1 MLLVIMS
8 LFILSLGYGQTVIF
22 SEDFESGTPSDQW
35 EPFWDGEESITA
47 VDMSSAPAVLIDGGN
62 YVGLVQDVDASYTG
76 VAMAVAGDVTLQN
89 YSIEADVYCYVN
101 NPGGSAY
108 SGLVVYADSSHA
120 GSNSAEFYYKLV
132 VDFDSSNRFRL
143 YNNQLDM
150 TIFNYTFHHSIDASG
165 YYTTDAWHNMKL
177 EVTTVD
183 TNTTRFVCWFD
194 GFVVGDQ
201 QYDDTSDD
209 AYGQGKFGLYSFLQ
223 GSGLEAYFDNIV
235 VYDLGTVGVEDENS
249 LPNSF
254 ELKQNYPN
262 PFNPTTTISY
272 NLLSEGFTTLKI
284 FDINGKFINT
294 LVAQNQIPQNYT
306 VVWNGTDVSG
316 MKVPS
321 GVYIYQL
328 TQGSVSS
335 HNKMMLLK

>member
-1 MLLVIMS
+1 MKQMLLVILS

-35 EPFWDGEESITA
+35 EPFWDGEEPLSTVA
-47 VDMSSAPAVLIDGGN
+47 MSSAPAVLLDGGN
-62 YVGLVQDVDASYTG
+62 YVGLLHDADGTYTG
-76 VAMAVAGDVTLQN
+76 YAMAVAGDVTLQN
-89 YSIEADVYCYVN
+89 YAIEADVYCYVN
-101 NPGGSAY
+101 NTAGTVY

-120 GSNSAEFYYKLV
+120 GSESAEFYYKLV
-132 VDFDSSNRFRL
+132 ADFDGSNRFRL
-143 YNNQLDM
+143 YNNQLSM
-150 TIFNYTFHHSIDASG
+150 TIFNYTFSHDIDATG
-165 YYTTDAWHNMKL
+165 YYTTDAWHKMRL
-177 EVTTVD
+177 EATTID
-183 TNTTRFVCWFD
+183 SNTTRFVCYFD
-194 GFVVGDQ
+194 GFPIGTP
-201 QYDDTSDD
+201 YYEDTGVDV
-209 AYGQGKFGLYSFLQ
+209 YGQGKFGLY
-223 GSGLEAYFDNIV
+223 GSAIANYYDNIV
-235 VYDLGTVGVEDENS
+235 VYDLDAVGVEDENS

-284 FDINGKFINT
+284 FDINGKYINT

-306 VVWNGTDVSG
+306 VLWNGTDISG

-321 GVYIYQL
+321 GVYIYRL